1 LPTSTTIRFNFKEKL
16 QMATNHKLKIVPL
29 GGLGEVGKNMLAI
42 EYGRNVLIIDA
53 GVMFPE
59 QDMLGI
65 DLVIPD
71 YNQYLKD
78 KKDWV
83 RGIVVTHGHEDH
95 IGALPYLLAEINAP
109 VYATRLTIGLIE
121 VKLQKNRLAS
131 RANLNIVAAGDRL
144 SLGGMFEVE
153 FFHVCHSIPDSV
165 GLAVR
170 TPVGLIVHTGDFKF
184 DHTPTWGAPP
194 DFGALARF
202 GAEGVLVLLSDST
215 NADNP
220 GFTPSEKTVD
230 EGLNKVFR
238 EAKGRIILATF
249 GSLISRVQQ
258 VINAAARHNRVV
270 AVDGRSL
277 EESVERAQ
285 VLGYLDVPPG
295 VLVDLTKLKGRPDH
309 QVVIIATGSQ
319 GEPSAALGRMA
330 NGKHRHITIKAGDTV
345 VMSSRVIPGND
356 RLVARAVNKLFKR
369 GARVI
374 SGKAD
379 NVHVSGH
386 ASQEELKLL
395 LSLVRPKYFVPVHGE
410 LRHLHAH
417 AELARSQGIPAQNIF
432 VVENGAVVEFDE
444 SSARVADRVPG
455 GWVFVD
461 GSSVGDIGPIVL
473 RDREILSQDG
483 FVLAV
488 VRLDEKTGRLVGR
501 PQIITRGFVFVKEN
515 LDLIERSEEE
525 VIAALRMNGQ
535 QDPQITIRKALSE
548 LLYSETQRQPMVIP
562 VVMGA

>member
-1 LPTSTTIRFNFKEKL
+1 MK
-16 QMATNHKLKIVPL
+16 TNKLKLIPL

-59 QDMLGI
+59 HDMLGI

-71 YNQYLKD
+71 YTHYLKD

-95 IGALPYLLAEINAP
+95 IGALPYLLAELDTP
-109 VYATRLTIGLIE
+109 VYATRLTAGLIE
-121 VKLQKNRLAS
+121 VKLRQRGLSGQAKL
-131 RANLNIVAAGDRL
+131 NLVKPGERQM
-144 SLGGMFEVE
+144 LGGLFDVE

-184 DHTPTWGAPP
+184 DHTPSWGDPP

-202 GAEGVLVLLSDST
+202 GSEGVLVLLSDST

-220 GFTPSEKTVD
+220 GSTPSEKTVD
-230 EGLNKVFR
+230 EGLDQVFR
-238 EAKGRIILATF
+238 QAQGRIIVTTF

-258 VINAAARHNRVV
+258 IINAAAQHNRVV
-270 AVDGRSL
+270 AIDGRSL
-277 EESVERAQ
+277 EEAVERAQ

-295 VLVDLTKLKGRPDH
+295 LLVDLAKLKGRPADR
-309 QVVIIATGSQ
+309 VTIIATGSQ

-330 NGKHRHITIKAGDTV
+330 DGRHRHITIREGDTV
-345 VMSSRVIPGND
+345 VMSARVIPGNEQI
-356 RLVARAVNKLFKR
+356 VGRAINNLFKR

-374 SGKAD
+374 HGRSG

-395 LSLVRPKYFVPVHGE
+395 LSLVKPKFFIPVHGE

-417 AELARSQGIPAQNIF
+417 AELARVQGIPNENIF
-432 VVENGAVVEFDE
+432 VIQNGMVVEVDQDE
-444 SSARVADRVPG
+444 ARVVERIPG

-461 GSSVGDIGPIVL
+461 GSGVGDVGPTVL

-488 VRLDEKTGRLVGR
+488 VRLDAKTRDLRER
-501 PQIITRGFVFVKEN
+501 PKIITRGFVFVKEQM
-515 LDLIERSEEE
+515 DLIERAEDEL
-525 VIAALRMNGQ
+525 IAAMRQDGH
-535 QDPQITIRKALSE
+535 DPQKTIRKTLAE
-548 LLYSETQRQPMVIP
+548 LLYEETQRRPMIMP
-562 VVMGA
+562 VVIEG